1 MFMYR
6 IFRFPF
12 SRSRSRSFNAIN
24 LYNLE
29 GSGCAMPLFL
39 FLFYLSEP

>member
-1 MFMYR
+1 MFIYR
-6 IFRFPF
+6 FLLFPF

-29 GSGCAMPLFL
+29 GSGCAMPSFL
-39 FLFYLSEP
+39 FIFCLSEP